1 MPACP
6 RAEVHTHSL
15 PMARELLR
23 HRLHGR
29 IFPLLTACF
38 GDEADVVQPDDLF
51 VYDSLVI
58 WYDAG
63 PRVRVRVRVRVRI
76 RVRIR
81 VRPTYPEVITI
92 QMCVCTPR

>member
-63 PRVRVRVRVRVRI
+63 HGLGLGLGLGLGSGSGLGLGLGLGLGQPAPR
-76 RVRIR
+76 
-81 VRPTYPEVITI
+81 
-92 QMCVCTPR
+92 

>member
-38 GDEADVVQPDDLF
+38 RDEAVVVQPDDLL

-63 PRVRVRVRVRVRI
+63 HGLGLGLGLELGLGLGLGLGQPAPR
-76 RVRIR
+76 
-81 VRPTYPEVITI
+81 
-92 QMCVCTPR
+92 